1 MYIHTYIY
9 IYIHTY
15 IYVYM
20 YKYIRAY
27 TQNTDVRARNRMTRY
42 FMSNSFHF
50 VCMCFA
56 LSYMYVYSIF
66 IYINFNWHIIF
77 YHIYASWKPAPEDP
91 RPVRRFTPRLP
102 IEETFFRFLF
112 FYVLVSSHMHAQT
125 ELSSL
130 SSTKVHYNLIINVF
144 DIVIYRNIMLHGPNL
159 LYA

>member
-20 YKYIRAY
+20 YKYIRAC

-66 IYINFNWHIIF
+66 IYIYIYINFNWHIIF

-102 IEETFFRFLF
+102 IEKTFFRLLF
-112 FYVLVSSHMHAQT
+112 FFTSLFLRICTRKLNCQACQAQKYT
-125 ELSSL
+125 TIWLL
-130 SSTKVHYNLIINVF
+130 TSST
-144 DIVIYRNIMLHGPNL
+144 
-159 LYA
+159 